1 MANLPSWISVDHVVG
16 AEWVVENIVYL
27 DSSESGGRVNIYVTT
42 IDGNGAPVSGIG
54 VFQDWKD
61 DRVKQYTM
69 GGQTDFPQSGDSSFD
84 PNRGEV
90 GPYGVY
96 VDGSSEQVWGMGL
109 PLKQH
114 VVYQITFRKGG
125 TPPPPPGDY
134 VTVEQAQAMID
145 KSINAAF
152 ERGKVVA

>member
-1 MANLPSWISVDHVVG
+1 MANLPSWISVNRVPG
-16 AEWVVENIVYL
+16 AEWVVDNIVYL
-27 DSSESGGRVNIYVTT
+27 DPSESGGRVNIYVTT
-42 IDGNGAPVSGIG
+42 IANGAPVSGIG
-54 VFQDWKD
+54 VFQDWHD
-61 DRVKQYTM
+61 DRVMQYTM

-114 VVYQITFRKGG
+114 VVYQITFRKGS
-125 TPPPPPGDY
+125 TPPPPGDY
-134 VTVEQAQAMID
+134 VTKEQAQAMID
-145 KSINAAF
+145 ASINAAF
-152 ERGKVVA
+152 ERGKVK